1 MRPNRLQVSSEFF
14 TCLTC
19 ALCGFLPSIIHLI
32 DVDALFASLPAK
44 FLLHVDPGSNVRLA
58 MLGSALVLYE
68 YQGCRDNMSHVS
80 RPWCIRQLGN
90 FARISE

>member
-32 DVDALFASLPAK
+32 DVDALFASL

-58 MLGSALVLYE
+58 MLGTAFVLYE

-90 FARISE
+90 FRSH